1 MHRIVQTM
9 EFSPGCCCY
18 CRGGKTPAIDLD
30 IERDDIGQA
39 LDRQYLCG
47 NCVRDMAAYYA
58 DQVPDADFRVFRL
71 GVYEE
76 MKTRAAERERAIE
89 MLTER
94 AVAAE
99 EALEALERANAARLL
114 QQADVREQPE
124 LTTAPP
130 DVTTSD
136 INEALDLLA
145 PPRKAVRKA
154 SVK

>member
-9 EFSPGCCCY
+9 EFAPGCCCY

-39 LDRQYLCG
+39 LERQYLCG
-47 NCVRDMAAYYA
+47 NCVRDMAAYYVE
-58 DQVPDADFRVFRL
+58 QVPTADFRVYRL
-71 GVYEE
+71 DAVQ
-76 MKTRAAERERAIE
+76 ERELQAAADRRAIE

-114 QQADVREQPE
+114 QASVAEQPE
-124 LTTAPP
+124 LTPAAPS
-130 DVTTSD
+130 DVD
-136 INEALDLLA
+136 DALGALGPA
-145 PPRKAVRKA
+145 PKQRRVKA
-154 SVK
+154 